1 MCGIAGLFQFSGMP
15 VSQAVIERM
24 TRTLAH
30 RGPDGEG
37 WHVEGPIGLGHRRL
51 AVLDLSEAGAQPM
64 ASADGQLWVTYNGEL
79 YNFQDLRAELAAT
92 GYPFRSRTDT
102 EVILAAYQA
111 WGPACLE
118 RFNGMFAFALWD
130 VRHQQLWLVRDR
142 LGVKPLF
149 YTLQPGFLA
158 FASEIKGI
166 LPVCSAPPALNEEAL
181 HHFLS
186 LNYTPAPL
194 TLFRGILQLPPGHH
208 LTCRRDGTTQ
218 LTSYWDL
225 QPRAATSADPAAHLA
240 ELLSDAVRLRLV
252 SDVEV
257 GAFLSGGLD
266 SSAVVAW
273 MQRHVPQ
280 RVKTFTATFREP
292 SYDEGAYARQ
302 VAAAL
307 GTEHDEQVVED
318 GDLDLLPQ
326 LVWHSEELTADSS
339 MLALYRL
346 AQRARQ
352 KVKVVLTGDGAD
364 ELFGGYS
371 TYLATRVAQAYRWVP
386 RPVREWVVRPLVNA
400 LPPSTS
406 KASVES
412 QLRRFV
418 NGDISNMAHAHAS
431 WRVIFTEEE
440 KRTLAKS
447 PGDWP
452 PTARLYEPFLAQA
465 NGVDL
470 INRLLDADLRFY
482 LPNDM
487 LVKVDRMT
495 MAWGLEARTPY
506 LDYRLVEFAAS
517 LPSRIKRGRGYSGKQ
532 LLRQAT
538 VGLLPEPIRRR
549 SKAGFNIPAS
559 QWLRAGRRAFVE
571 QHLLDTRPSLLT
583 IFERRE
589 LERVIRRHFS
599 GQEDG
604 SHKLWGLLCFSLWSQ
619 RFLDGQ
625 P

>member
-1 MCGIAGLFQFSGMP
+1 MAIATQENPTRAPTLGERSRAEALLERKRAAGTRAASPQKREPTIELGEFFLMLFFAAFFDL
-15 VSQAVIERM
+15 VSLIPW
-24 TRTLAH
+24 LN
-30 RGPDGEG
+30 
-37 WHVEGPIGLGHRRL
+37 L
-51 AVLDLSEAGAQPM
+51 
-64 ASADGQLWVTYNGEL
+64 ASAFLGNLTFSAW
-79 YNFQDLRAELAAT
+79 
-92 GYPFRSRTDT
+92 FRR
-102 EVILAAYQA
+102 
-111 WGPACLE
+111 
-118 RFNGMFAFALWD
+118 
-130 VRHQQLWLVRDR
+130 
-142 LGVKPLF
+142 K
-149 YTLQPGFLA
+149 GFSFKKFRLA

-418 NGDISNMAHAHAS
+418 NGDI
-431 WRVIFTEEE
+431 
-440 KRTLAKS
+440 
-447 PGDWP
+447 
-452 PTARLYEPFLAQA
+452 
-465 NGVDL
+465 
-470 INRLLDADLRFY
+470 
-482 LPNDM
+482 
-487 LVKVDRMT
+487 
-495 MAWGLEARTPY
+495 
-506 LDYRLVEFAAS
+506 
-517 LPSRIKRGRGYSGKQ
+517 
-532 LLRQAT
+532 
-538 VGLLPEPIRRR
+538 
-549 SKAGFNIPAS
+549 
-559 QWLRAGRRAFVE
+559 
-571 QHLLDTRPSLLT
+571 
-583 IFERRE
+583 
-589 LERVIRRHFS
+589 
-599 GQEDG
+599 
-604 SHKLWGLLCFSLWSQ
+604 
-619 RFLDGQ
+619 
-625 P
+625 